1 MPPSKPTQNS
11 GTLLLHRSRVTRQQ
25 KVISTELDAAEQL
38 AGKLNDTGDDD
49 LITPN
54 DQAKLSS
61 FFVSL
66 ESNFKAYDEFCDRL
80 AGTLDRET
88 LESSEEIQ
96 SCTEFIFSARDRVAA
111 IKMTTTLPPISSAVK
126 AEPDMYPSPISDLH
140 QQMSELI
147 QLNKETHNQTQSLLS
162 AQNRALQHQSIS
174 QSTQATQP
182 VKVNLPKLQIPTFTG
197 DVMKWT
203 EFQDMFKT
211 SVDNHQGLSDVQKF
225 TYLRDHLGGLA
236 KDTISG
242 LPLTGGNY
250 AVAVSLLTSRFG
262 DSQVIINAHHVA
274 LMDLPN
280 CSASTKKLRTFYD
293 AVEIHLRSLAAAGQ
307 DTAQLVFLPM
317 ITSKLPKSVLVQLE
331 LQKGPTPW
339 TVTNLRTALG
349 QYVSAQEAAERQCP
363 TTADVDRPTYSSG
376 QVLTTHKP
384 AATTTASAAAV
395 TCAFCKQKHYSDDC
409 TTYRTVDARK
419 KQAPDRCFKCLRYG
433 HSSQTCNFNRRCYYC
448 GKSGQHHRSFC
459 PSKFGKPNHSMNINA
474 EPFQPTPATSVVLG
488 QDEEVLMQTA
498 LVNVLTPAASSVQAR
513 ILFDTGSSRSFV
525 TESLQK
531 RAQLHVTDTE
541 TISLATFGDQKR
553 RTTEFTKI
561 LLQFPT
567 NNGSVQDI
575 TACVTP
581 HITSPIRRIAIDTTK
596 HPSLHDLPLAE
607 PLTHTDE
614 RLHIDILIG
623 LDHYYDI
630 IGSDRLVYPDGLL
643 LLDSTL
649 GFIRAGKVTTEA
661 PPSVSEGQSCLVH
674 QPNPYQDP
682 DFDLKRFWSV
692 EDLGKF
698 DDREVDDL
706 ALQQFKENIRFE
718 EGRYEVRWPW
728 RDDHDILPSNYGLA
742 IGRLNSLL
750 KRLSTKPNLLNQ
762 YDTVISDQL
771 KKGIIEP
778 APVVP
783 TSPHTHYLP
792 HHCVVKPSHNT
803 TKVRVVYDASAKASK
818 QSPSLND
825 CLLSGPNL
833 VPDLC
838 GVLLRFRLPRIAIS
852 SDIEKAFLQ
861 LSLHDEDRDVTRFLW
876 LRDVSLPATP
886 ENIQTFRF
894 CRVPFGVVSSP
905 FLLAATVHH
914 HLKNS
919 TCKDAPEHLKNIY
932 VDNLF
937 SGADTDNEA
946 MKQYNSTKKLFS
958 KASMNLR
965 EWASNSPIFLQQI
978 PEADRTTTSVQ
989 KCLGLLWDTTGD
1001 TISSSPVD
1009 TTSIA
1014 VTTKRHVLQAVSKF
1028 FDPLGLQSPVLVQAK
1043 ILMQDIWKL
1052 DVDWDDPLPDDTLQ
1066 HWISIA
1072 ADLETASSTS
1082 YPRFVGAPDPSNASY
1097 ELHVFC
1103 DASAS
1108 AYGAA
1113 VYLTVISDDHRTTNL
1128 LFSKSRVAPVQ
1139 AQTIPRLE
1147 LMAALL
1153 GANVTRFIRKELPLT
1168 FRRSYLWS
1176 DSTTVLHWL
1185 ASTEKLPVF
1194 VKNRVEA
1201 IRAVPHLTYQY
1212 VKSCDNPA
1220 DLPSRGATV
1229 STLQSSNLWW
1239 HGPAFLSVSSDQ
1251 PVILAAG
1258 EDPTETTPESSKGS
1272 KGLGKSQLAQTKKKS
1287 DAHHQQIKICDES
1300 PFGIDVER
1308 FSSFTTLVR
1317 VTALCTRFLCR
1328 LRKTESAVGPITV
1341 PEIERA
1347 KDLWIKHVQR
1357 QYADVHTAL
1366 KLSKPHPL
1374 IGKLNLYLDS
1384 KNLIRC
1390 RGRLENADIPLS
1402 AIHPILMPRS
1412 HIADLI
1418 IRDCHHQTMHAGV
1431 PHTLAKVRQTYWVPK
1446 GRSTVKSA
1454 IIRCLTCKR
1463 HHGGPYSLPNMAPL
1477 PSSRVTPARAF
1488 ARTGIDFFG
1497 PLYVRGS
1504 SESTKVWVCLF
1515 SCMVTRAVHLELV
1528 MDMSTTE
1535 FLLAF
1540 RRFVA
1545 RRGSPELV
1553 TTDNAPQF
1561 KVADSVFRKAFA
1573 DLSGTNNVLYNCISF
1588 TEVTDRVGGIEV
1600 SSVSTVQ

>member
-1 MPPSKPTQNS
+1 
-11 GTLLLHRSRVTRQQ
+11 
-25 KVISTELDAAEQL
+25 
-38 AGKLNDTGDDD
+38 
-49 LITPN
+49 
-54 DQAKLSS
+54 
-61 FFVSL
+61 
-66 ESNFKAYDEFCDRL
+66 
-80 AGTLDRET
+80 
-88 LESSEEIQ
+88 
-96 SCTEFIFSARDRVAA
+96 
-111 IKMTTTLPPISSAVK
+111 
-126 AEPDMYPSPISDLH
+126 
-140 QQMSELI
+140 
-147 QLNKETHNQTQSLLS
+147 
-162 AQNRALQHQSIS
+162 
-174 QSTQATQP
+174 
-182 VKVNLPKLQIPTFTG
+182 
-197 DVMKWT
+197 
-203 EFQDMFKT
+203 
-211 SVDNHQGLSDVQKF
+211 
-225 TYLRDHLGGLA
+225 
-236 KDTISG
+236 
-242 LPLTGGNY
+242 
-250 AVAVSLLTSRFG
+250 
-262 DSQVIINAHHVA
+262 
-274 LMDLPN
+274 
-280 CSASTKKLRTFYD
+280 
-293 AVEIHLRSLAAAGQ
+293 
-307 DTAQLVFLPM
+307 M
-317 ITSKLPKSVLVQLE
+317 I
-331 LQKGPTPW
+331 
-339 TVTNLRTALG
+339 
-349 QYVSAQEAAERQCP
+349 
-363 TTADVDRPTYSSG
+363 
-376 QVLTTHKP
+376 
-384 AATTTASAAAV
+384 
-395 TCAFCKQKHYSDDC
+395 HYS
-409 TTYRTVDARK
+409 
-419 KQAPDRCFKCLRYG
+419 
-433 HSSQTCNFNRRCYYC
+433 
-448 GKSGQHHRSFC
+448 
-459 PSKFGKPNHSMNINA
+459 
-474 EPFQPTPATSVVLG
+474 
-488 QDEEVLMQTA
+488 
-498 LVNVLTPAASSVQAR
+498 
-513 ILFDTGSSRSFV
+513 
-525 TESLQK
+525 
-531 RAQLHVTDTE
+531 
-541 TISLATFGDQKR
+541 
-553 RTTEFTKI
+553 
-561 LLQFPT
+561 
-567 NNGSVQDI
+567 
-575 TACVTP
+575 
-581 HITSPIRRIAIDTTK
+581 
-596 HPSLHDLPLAE
+596 
-607 PLTHTDE
+607 
-614 RLHIDILIG
+614 
-623 LDHYYDI
+623 
-630 IGSDRLVYPDGLL
+630 
-643 LLDSTL
+643 
-649 GFIRAGKVTTEA
+649 
-661 PPSVSEGQSCLVH
+661 
-674 QPNPYQDP
+674 
-682 DFDLKRFWSV
+682 
-692 EDLGKF
+692 
-698 DDREVDDL
+698 
-706 ALQQFKENIRFE
+706 
-718 EGRYEVRWPW
+718 YEVRWPW

-965 EWASNSPIFLQQI
+965 EWASNSPMFLQQI
-978 PEADRTTTSVQ
+978 PEADRTNTSVQ

-1001 TISSSPVD
+1001 ISSSPVD

-1066 HWISIA
+1066 RWISIA

-1168 FRRSYLWS
+1168 FRHSYLWS

-1287 DAHHQQIKICDES
+1287 DAHHQQKKICDVS

-1308 FSSFTTLVR
+1308 YSSFTTLVR
-1317 VTALCTRFLCR
+1317 VTALCARFLSR
-1328 LRKTESAVGPITV
+1328 LRKTESAVGAVTV
-1341 PEIERA
+1341 AETSSA
-1347 KDLWIKHVQR
+1347 KNRWI
-1357 QYADVHTAL
+1357 QYIQNAHYSDVVTAL
-1366 KLSKPHPL
+1366 QKSKPHPL
-1374 IGKLNLYLDS
+1374 VGKLNLFLD
-1384 KNLIRC
+1384 NDNIVRC
-1390 RGRLENADIPLS
+1390 KGRLANADLVYS
-1402 AIHPILMPRS
+1402 ARHPVLVPRS
-1412 HIADLI
+1412 HLATTIVMDSH
-1418 IRDCHHQTMHAGV
+1418 RDVMHAGV
-1431 PHTLAKVRQTYWVPK
+1431 PHTLARVRQRFWIPR
-1446 GRSTVKSA
+1446 GRSTVKST
-1454 IIRCLTCKR
+1454 IRQCQTCRR
-1463 HHGGPYSLPNMAPL
+1463 HNAGPYATPAMAPL
-1477 PSSRVTPARAF
+1477 PSSRVTPARTF

-1497 PLYVRGS
+1497 PIYIKNAP
-1504 SESTKVWVCLF
+1504 EATKVWVSLF
-1515 SCMVTRAVHLELV
+1515 TCMVTRAVHLEMV
-1528 MDMSTTE
+1528 NDMTTTE

-1545 RRGSPELV
+1545 RRGMPELV
-1553 TTDNAPQF
+1553 ITDNAPQF
-1561 KVADSVFRKAFA
+1561 KVTDAAFQRA
-1573 DLSGTNNVLYNCISF
+1573 FNNTINSTDVLTYLSRNCIRWQFIVESAPWMGGF
-1588 TEVTDRVGGIEV
+1588 YEQLVGTVKRALRKVIGKSLLDSTQLYTVLTEVEATINSRPLVYVSDEPEPLTLTPSHFLSLSNNHGGILINSDDDPSDPDFQLASLSTSDRLIEFWKKGQRRLNQAWKSWRDDYLLSLREHQQYTMKQPTTAALSPSTGDVVLVKDDLPRGTWRLGKVVDVHTSADGEIRSATIRTPERRTLRRPV
-1600 SSVSTVQ
+1600 SHLFPVECGIHQVNPPTTPLPATPSTGPGNSVPSRPTRATAVRFRNNLQQLIDNNAV